1 MSSPSR
7 VLRTTPNSNFKP
19 HELTPEMKKS
29 PLYTRTGDAGTTAL
43 VGGKRVRK
51 TDPRLE
57 AYGTVD
63 ELNSQLGILAASP
76 KIEAEDRATIIFT
89 QNKLFNIGAYLAT
102 DNPTSAPTECVG
114 LGHQAISLLENEID
128 RLDSL
133 VPPLNQFVLPGG
145 STLSAQANVAR
156 TVCRRCERR
165 IIALQETTHVDAAVT
180 RFINRL
186 SDYLFIFG
194 RYYNFLSETP
204 EIFWD
209 KNC

>member
-1 MSSPSR
+1 M
-7 VLRTTPNSNFKP
+7 
-19 HELTPEMKKS
+19 EKS
-29 PLYTRTGDAGTTAL
+29 ALYTRTGDAGTTSL
-43 VGGKRVRK
+43 VGGKRVSK

-63 ELNSQLGILAASP
+63 ELNSLLGTLAASSD
-76 KIEAEDRATIIFT
+76 IRDEDRHTIIYT

-102 DNPTSAPTECVG
+102 DNPDNQPTECLG
-114 LGHQAISLLENEID
+114 LGHTAISRIENEID
-128 RLDSL
+128 RMDNT

-145 STLSAQANVAR
+145 SPLSSQANVAR

-165 IIALQETTHVDAAVT
+165 IIALQQTTHVDPAVT

-186 SDYLFIFG
+186 SDYLFILG
-194 RYYNFLSETP
+194 RYYNYLTETP

>member
-1 MSSPSR
+1 M
-7 VLRTTPNSNFKP
+7 
-19 HELTPEMKKS
+19 EKS

-43 VGGKRVRK
+43 VGGKRVSK

-63 ELNSQLGILAASP
+63 ELNSHLGVLAASP
-76 KIEAEDRATIIFT
+76 VIRHDDRATIIYI

-102 DNPTSAPTECVG
+102 DNPDNAPTECVG
-114 LGHQAISLLENEID
+114 LGHTAIATIENEID

-133 VPPLNQFVLPGG
+133 VPPLTQFVLPGG
-145 STLSAQANVAR
+145 CPLSAQANVAR

-165 IIALQETTHVDAAVT
+165 ILALQQATRIDDAVT

-186 SDYLFIFG
+186 SDYLFILG
-194 RYYNFLSETP
+194 RYYNNLTETP
-204 EIFWD
+204 ENFWD

>member
-1 MSSPSR
+1 M
-7 VLRTTPNSNFKP
+7 
-19 HELTPEMKKS
+19 EKS

-43 VGGKRVRK
+43 VGGKRVSK

-63 ELNSQLGILAASP
+63 ELNSHLGVLAASP
-76 KIEAEDRATIIFT
+76 VIRHDDRDTIIFI

-102 DNPTSAPTECVG
+102 DNPDNAPTECVG
-114 LGHQAISLLENEID
+114 LGHQAISRIETEID
-128 RLDSL
+128 RLDNT

-145 STLSAQANVAR
+145 SPFSAQANVAR

-165 IIALQETTHVDAAVT
+165 IIALQETTHVDSALT

-186 SDYLFIFG
+186 SDYLFVLG
-194 RYYNFLSETP
+194 RYYNNLTETP